1 MRWGLD
7 VFTHA
12 QGPGSASIEAGLEAG
27 LVARL
32 HKYWRRVARC
42 VVAMRAQTARKSHAL
57 PRSLKRIHD
66 GTAALG
72 GVWLGG
78 EPEKPEVVR
87 STGTLVLP
95 KGWHKW
101 KQSDMAALMSIA
113 DVIVVN
119 YALHYHGEPGKPET
133 KLPQYEGEMSGLFAQ
148 LEAFGRQP
156 GKAAVFRETGAQHFT
171 GTGAYAGDDQA
182 HPGKARGCHCGA
194 MAPEVLRDNEVTRFN
209 DVIHRLAATCV
220 AWRGGG
226 GAPHDRTHTHASADV
241 AHRQAPAR
249 ARAAVLRPD
258 GAAARPA
265 RGPLLRL

>member
-12 QGPGSASIEAGLEAG
+12 QGPAGAAIEADLEPG

-32 HKYWRRVARC
+32 HRYWRRVARC
-42 VVAMRAQTARKSHAL
+42 VLAFDLRAQITPESYASL
-57 PRSLKRIHD
+57 SRSLKRIHD

-78 EPEKPEVVR
+78 EPERPEVVR
-87 STGTLVLP
+87 SSGTLVLP

-133 KLPQYEGEMSGLFAQ
+133 KLPQYEAEMSGLFAQ
-148 LEAFGRQP
+148 LEAFDRQP

-182 HPGKARGCHCGA
+182 HPGKARGCHCDA

-209 DVIHRLAATCV
+209 DVIHRLAATCDDCCGV
-220 AWRGGG
+220 
-226 GAPHDRTHTHASADV
+226 
-241 AHRQAPAR
+241 HRHP
-249 ARAAVLRPD
+249 LR
-258 GAAARPA
+258 
-265 RGPLLRL
+265 